1 VTHVLPK
8 GESSIMAKLT
18 TAARKRLPKSDFV
31 EKGARKYPI
40 PDASHAR
47 DALARSSGK
56 PAHASVVAAV
66 KRKFPKIQITKTKQ

>member
-1 VTHVLPK
+1 
-8 GESSIMAKLT
+8 MAKLT